1 MSLVTHRP
9 ATLFMLVLAPTYF
22 LFLTLALVWLRLGP
36 ELILALTIGA
46 VALAIMAF
54 RGIVSLHM
62 FLLLLFFENALGPT
76 EGITPMK
83 ALGLVILA
91 GWLINIMMERRIGV
105 SRGPLLFAM
114 LGFVGWTGVCVL
126 SAVNQDTGLLQFASY
141 LQLILSAI
149 MFNSAIRS
157 RGQLRGILIAFLVW
171 TVLASIVAVIMY
183 YAGTTK
189 VAVGFIGNRNTLGL
203 YINMAVV
210 IALLLFPTSSRL
222 GQIGL
227 ALSLPILLL
236 GLALTLSRTGLLVML
251 GTMMVVWYRLA
262 RHQGVLILL
271 GSAVSLLGLV
281 FFLPGV
287 FWQRVDTIV
296 PAIERREDTW
306 GLRVRIWQV
315 GVRMIQDYPI
325 MGVGPG
331 NFIPVS
337 QRYSRGQ
344 LLGFGLT
351 AHNAYIYVGAE
362 MGLVGLGCFIAML
375 VLGLSNARRAFHRAR
390 DDGDLELTLSAVAV
404 ELMIWILIC
413 HGVTAD
419 VVPTK
424 YFWVVF
430 GLALALESLT
440 RDPARA
446 VARAGTGMQAAPE
459 GAQA

>member
-1 MSLVTHRP
+1 
-9 ATLFMLVLAPTYF
+9 MLVLAPTYF
-22 LFLTLALVWLRLGP
+22 LLLTLALVWLRLGP

-54 RGIVSLHM
+54 NSYLSLHM
-62 FLLLLFFENALGPT
+62 FLLVLFFENVLGQT

-91 GWLINIMMERRIGV
+91 GWLANMMVERRIGV

-114 LGFVGWTGVCVL
+114 LGFVAWAGVCVL
-126 SAVNQDTGLLQFASY
+126 TSVNPDTGLQQFASY

-157 RGQLRGILIAFLVW
+157 RRQLRGILIAFLVW
-171 TVLASIVAVIMY
+171 TVLATIVAVIMY
-183 YAGTTK
+183 YAGTTR
-189 VAVGFIGNRNTLGL
+189 VAVGFTGNRNTLGL

-210 IALLLFPTSSRL
+210 CALLMFPTSPRL

-236 GLALTLSRTGLLVML
+236 GLALTLSRTGLVVMA
-251 GTMMVVWYRLA
+251 GAMMVVWYRLA
-262 RHQGVLILL
+262 RHQGFLILV
-271 GSAVSLLGLV
+271 GSAASLLGLF

-287 FWQRVDTIV
+287 FWKRVETIV

-337 QRYSRGQ
+337 QRYSHGRLAGRG
-344 LLGFGLT
+344 LA
-351 AHNAYIYVGAE
+351 AHDVYIYVAAE
-362 MGLVGLGCFIAML
+362 LGLVGLGGFIAIL
-375 VLGLSNARRAFHRAR
+375 VLGLSNARRAFRRAR

-404 ELMIWILIC
+404 ELMIWILIG
-413 HGVTAD
+413 HGITAD

-424 YFWVVF
+424 YFWVIF

-440 RDPARA
+440 HDPARA
-446 VARAGTGMQAAPE
+446 VVARAGTGVQAAPE
-459 GAQA
+459 GA

>member
-1 MSLVTHRP
+1 VSLVTHRP
-9 ATLFMLVLAPTYF
+9 ATLFMLVLAPTYC
-22 LFLTLALVWLRLGP
+22 LLLTLALVWLRLGP

-54 RGIVSLHM
+54 RSYVSLHM
-62 FLLLLFFENALGPT
+62 FLVVLFFENVLEQT

-83 ALGLVILA
+83 ALGFVILA
-91 GWLINIMMERRIGV
+91 GWLANMMVERRIGV

-114 LGFVGWTGVCVL
+114 LGFVAWAGVCVL
-126 SAVNQDTGLLQFASY
+126 SSVNQDMGLQQFASY
-141 LQLILSAI
+141 LQLTLSAI

-183 YAGTTK
+183 YAGTTR

-203 YINMAVV
+203 YINMAVA
-210 IALLLFPTSSRL
+210 IALLMFPTSSRL

-236 GLALTLSRTGLLVML
+236 GLALTLSRSGLLIMG
-251 GTMMVVWYRLA
+251 GTMLVVWYRLA

-271 GSAVSLLGLV
+271 GSAASLLGLV
-281 FFLPGV
+281 FFLPGA

-306 GLRVRIWQV
+306 GLRLRIWQV
-315 GVRMIQDYPI
+315 GVRMIQDNPI

-331 NFIPVS
+331 NFIPAS
-337 QRYSRGQ
+337 PRYSRGE
-344 LLGFGLT
+344 LLGRGLA
-351 AHNAYIYVGAE
+351 AHNVFICVAAE
-362 MGLVGLGCFIAML
+362 LGMVGLGGFIAIL
-375 VLGLSNARRAFHRAR
+375 VLGLSNAHRAFRRAR
-390 DDGDLELTLSAVAV
+390 DDGDMELMLSAVAV
-404 ELMIWILIC
+404 ELMIWILIG

-419 VVPTK
+419 VIQPK

-430 GLALALESLT
+430 GLALALENLT
-440 RDPARA
+440 HDPARA
-446 VARAGTGMQAAPE
+446 VVAPAGTGVQAAPE
-459 GAQA
+459 GA